1 MHASTRRLKCRRS
14 LCADEVT
21 AMTTTLWI
29 VAVLLIVVG
38 VAGTVLPAL
47 PGVPLIF
54 GGVLLAA
61 WIGDFQR
68 ISVFTVVVLAVLAV
82 LGIVIDYIAAAISAK
97 RAGASK
103 QGIAGAAIGT
113 VAGIFTGLWGLLFM
127 PLMGAAIGE
136 FIAHKD
142 AFRAGKVGAA
152 TWFGLLIGTAIKL
165 AIAFT
170 MVGVFIAALVF

>member
-1 MHASTRRLKCRRS
+1 
-14 LCADEVT
+14 
-21 AMTTTLWI
+21 MTTTLWI
-29 VAVLLIVVG
+29 VAVLLILVG

-61 WIGDFQR
+61 WIDDFQR
-68 ISVFTVVVLAVLAV
+68 ISVVTVIVLAVLAV
-82 LGIVIDYIAAAISAK
+82 IGIVIDYVAAAISAK

-103 QGIAGAAIGT
+103 QGIIGAAIGT
-113 VAGIFTGLWGLLFM
+113 VAGVFTGLWGLLFM
-127 PLMGAAIGE
+127 PLVGAAVGE
-136 FIAHKD
+136 FLAHKD

-170 MVGVFIAALVF
+170 MVGVFIAALVI

>member
-1 MHASTRRLKCRRS
+1 
-14 LCADEVT
+14 
-21 AMTTTLWI
+21 MTTTLWI

-82 LGIVIDYIAAAISAK
+82 VGIVIDYIAAAISAK

>member
-1 MHASTRRLKCRRS
+1 
-14 LCADEVT
+14 
-21 AMTTTLWI
+21 MTTTLWV

-68 ISVFTVVVLAVLAV
+68 ISVFTVVVLAVLSV
-82 LGIVIDYIAAAISAK
+82 LGIIIDYIAAAISAK

-103 QGIAGAAIGT
+103 QGIIGAAIGT
-113 VAGIFTGLWGLLFM
+113 VAGVFTGLWGLLFM
-127 PLMGAAIGE
+127 PLMGASIGE

-152 TWFGLLIGTAIKL
+152 TWFGLLVGTAIKL

-170 MVGVFIAALVF
+170 MIGVFVAALVF

>member
-1 MHASTRRLKCRRS
+1 
-14 LCADEVT
+14 
-21 AMTTTLWI
+21 MTTTLWI
-29 VAVLLIVVG
+29 IAALLIVVG

-68 ISVFTVVVLAVLAV
+68 ISVLTVVVLAILAV

-97 RAGASK
+97 RAGASR
-103 QGIAGAAIGT
+103 QGIIGAAIGT
-113 VAGIFTGLWGLLFM
+113 VAGVFTGLWGLLFM

-142 AFRAGKVGAA
+142 ALRAGKVGAA
-152 TWFGLLIGTAIKL
+152 TWFGLLVGTAIKL

>member
-1 MHASTRRLKCRRS
+1 
-14 LCADEVT
+14 
-21 AMTTTLWI
+21 MTTTLWI

-68 ISVFTVVVLAVLAV
+68 ISVFTVVVLAILAV
-82 LGIVIDYIAAAISAK
+82 LGIVIDYIAAALSAK

-103 QGIAGAAIGT
+103 EGIIGAAIGT
-113 VAGIFTGLWGLLFM
+113 LAGIATGLWGLLFM
-127 PLMGAAIGE
+127 PLVGAAVGE

-142 AFRAGKVGAA
+142 ALRAGKVGAA
-152 TWFGLLIGTAIKL
+152 TWFGLLVGTAIKL

>member
-1 MHASTRRLKCRRS
+1 
-14 LCADEVT
+14 
-21 AMTTTLWI
+21 MTTTLWI

-136 FIAHKD
+136 FMAHKD